1 MENIEIFMNV
11 FTHIIIFFMGTVFGS
26 FFTLAVY
33 RIPLKKDITHERSFC
48 LNCNHRVEFLDLIPI
63 FSYLFL
69 KGRCRYCKE
78 KIRIRYILLEC
89 LSGLVFLLGFIGL
102 KILFPYNNVY
112 MKLFLYVAFVFSYV
126 TLALIAG
133 IDKEYIKIN
142 MGVLIFGT
150 IVQSLYILN
159 LCILG
164 TEINVYRYGIYLAIL
179 IVLIVIN
186 KVLDKKENRKY
197 YLEFIALLTY
207 VFYVLDYKM
216 GLILFGVTIIQYLLL
231 RFTLKKKELPLGFYL
246 AVDTVIMMIIRNFM
260 IFYI

>member
-1 MENIEIFMNV
+1 MENIEIFMNA

-48 LNCNHRVEFLDLIPI
+48 PNCNHRLEFLDLIPI

-164 TEINVYRYGIYLAIL
+164 TEIKVYR
-179 IVLIVIN
+179 
-186 KVLDKKENRKY
+186 
-197 YLEFIALLTY
+197 
-207 VFYVLDYKM
+207 
-216 GLILFGVTIIQYLLL
+216 
-231 RFTLKKKELPLGFYL
+231 
-246 AVDTVIMMIIRNFM
+246 
-260 IFYI
+260 

>member
-1 MENIEIFMNV
+1 MENIEIFMNA

-48 LNCNHRVEFLDLIPI
+48 PNCNHRLEFLDLIPI

-142 MGVLIFGT
+142 MGVLIL
-150 IVQSLYILN
+150 VQ
-159 LCILG
+159 
-164 TEINVYRYGIYLAIL
+164 
-179 IVLIVIN
+179 
-186 KVLDKKENRKY
+186 
-197 YLEFIALLTY
+197 
-207 VFYVLDYKM
+207 
-216 GLILFGVTIIQYLLL
+216 
-231 RFTLKKKELPLGFYL
+231 
-246 AVDTVIMMIIRNFM
+246 
-260 IFYI
+260 

>member
-1 MENIEIFMNV
+1 MENIEIFMNA

-48 LNCNHRVEFLDLIPI
+48 PNCNHRLEFLDLIPI

-133 IDKEYIKIN
+133 IDKEYIKNHKISNNHHYNCIN
-142 MGVLIFGT
+142 
-150 IVQSLYILN
+150 
-159 LCILG
+159 C
-164 TEINVYRYGIYLAIL
+164 
-179 IVLIVIN
+179 
-186 KVLDKKENRKY
+186 
-197 YLEFIALLTY
+197 
-207 VFYVLDYKM
+207 
-216 GLILFGVTIIQYLLL
+216 
-231 RFTLKKKELPLGFYL
+231 
-246 AVDTVIMMIIRNFM
+246 
-260 IFYI
+260 

>member
-1 MENIEIFMNV
+1 MENIIV
-11 FTHIIIFFMGTVFGS
+11 FTNIFIHTLIFFMGTMFGS

-48 LNCNHRVEFLDLIPI
+48 PNCNHRLEFLDLIPV

-69 KGRCRYCKE
+69 RGRCRYCGE
-78 KIRIRYILLEC
+78 KIRIRYLLLEC
-89 LSGLVFLLGFIGL
+89 LSGLVFLIGFIGH
-102 KILFPYNNVY
+102 KIIFPYSDVY
-112 MKLFLYVAFVFSYV
+112 MKLFFYVAFIFSYV
-126 TLALIAG
+126 TLAIIAG

-142 MGVLIFGT
+142 MGVLLFGT

-164 TEINVYRYGIYLAIL
+164 AVDVYRYGIYLAIL
-179 IVLIVIN
+179 IVLIIIN
-186 KVLDKKENRKY
+186 KVLDKKERRKY

-207 VFYVLDYKM
+207 VFYVLDYKF
-216 GLILFGVTIIQYLLL
+216 GLVLFGISIFQYLLL
-231 RFTLKKKELPLGFYL
+231 RFAFKKEKVPLGFYL
-246 AVDTVIMMIIRNFM
+246 AVNAVLIMLIRNFM